1 MASMEGRALGANTI
15 PSRPLSTRRGI
26 PFVVSAPSGTGKTT
40 VCRGLVAR
48 DPGIEF
54 SVSHT
59 TRAQRAGEQEGLH
72 YHFVTHAEF
81 QRMVSEGAFVEH
93 AEYAGNLYGTSFAA
107 IEAPLAGGRDLLLE
121 VDVQGALQ
129 LRARRAD
136 ARLIFLLPPSLDE
149 LKRRLE
155 SRGTDAPEVVSL
167 RLALVRRELAALDA
181 FDYAVVNE
189 EVERTV
195 EALLA
200 IVRAERAGDV
210 AAVRAAHGRETA
222 ASRLAGVL
230 PI

>member
-1 MASMEGRALGANTI
+1 
-15 PSRPLSTRRGI
+15 
-26 PFVVSAPSGTGKTT
+26 
-40 VCRGLVAR
+40 VAR

-59 TRAQRAGEQEGLH
+59 TRAQRASEREGLH
-72 YHFVTHAEF
+72 YHFVTRPEF
-81 QRMVSEGAFVEH
+81 ERMVREGAFVEH

-155 SRGTDAPEVVSL
+155 SRGTDAPEVVAL

-181 FDYAVVNE
+181 FDYAVVND

-210 AAVRAAHGRETA
+210 GAVRAAHGREAA